1 MNKKLTLSAIAVLL
15 TLSFSV
21 FASAVPSDLTWISN
35 MNEPLFA
42 SKEAKFGG
50 TLRMSMLSFPQ
61 TLRSVGPDANSGLR
75 GFFMDGSPKLA
86 ARHPN
91 TNKWIPQL
99 ASAWAF
105 GEDHKTVYFKL
116 NPQAKWSD
124 GQKIDAD
131 DYLFM
136 LKYYRSKDIVDPWYN
151 DFFVNHIDSVTRFD
165 DYTIAIKS
173 RIALSNEELM
183 VKINL
188 PSNGLQPRPEHFFKP
203 EKDENGD
210 GIDDNF
216 VRKYNFKSEPTAG
229 AYYLD
234 KVKKGK
240 SVTFRHVGKD
250 WWGYSNP
257 YYQNRYNVE
266 KIRIRVI
273 RDSDIARKHFEKGN
287 LDTFGLIL
295 PQLWHEKSNTKPYRQ
310 GYIEKFWGY
319 NQVVQGAGGLWIN
332 TAKPLLDDVN
342 IRKGITYATDFDG
355 MIKKVLRGDYVRKPH
370 GLGYGH
376 GKYDRSD
383 NQAPKFAPDLAAKY
397 FAKAG
402 FDTIGPDGIRVNKN
416 GQKLTFAITYG
427 VPMHSPRIA
436 YLKEQAKQAGLDFT
450 LNLVDGSSAFKYIL
464 EKKHD
469 LAFLNMGAGEIPS
482 YWEYLHSDNAK
493 PQTNNH
499 SNYSSPEM
507 DAQVNA
513 FNAEFDVV
521 KKQAIS
527 HQIQKMVTDAYI
539 IIPGYMVPYTREAYW
554 RWIKYPTPAMAK
566 KTKVMFSPTDLATF
580 WIDEDVKKETKAAMK
595 KGKKFEPVVVIDDTY
610 KL

>member
-1 MNKKLTLSAIAVLL
+1 MNEKLTLSAVAVFS
-15 TLSFSV
+15 TLSL
-21 FASAVPSDLTWISN
+21 SAYANTLPADLSWVSN
-35 MNEPLFA
+35 MDEPLFA
-42 SKEAKFGG
+42 SAEAKFGG
-50 TLRMSMLSFPQ
+50 TLRMSMQSFPQ

-75 GFFMDGSPKLA
+75 GFFMDGAPKLA

-91 TNKWIPQL
+91 TGKWIPQL

-105 GEDHKTVYFKL
+105 GADHKTVYFKL

-136 LKYYRSKDIVDPWYN
+136 LKYYRSKDIIDPWYN
-151 DFFVNHIDSVTRFD
+151 DFFVNHIESVTRFD

-173 RIALSNEELM
+173 KMALSDDELM

-188 PSNGLQPRPEHFFKP
+188 PSNGLQPRPEHFFKLS
-203 EKDENGD
+203 KDKNGD

-240 SVTFRHVGKD
+240 SVTFKHVGKD
-250 WWGYSNP
+250 WWGYSNR

-266 KIRIRVI
+266 KVRIRVI
-273 RDSDIARKHFEKGN
+273 RDSDIARKHFEKGD
-287 LDTFGLIL
+287 LDTFGLVL
-295 PQLWHEKSNTKPYRQ
+295 PQLWHEKANSKPYQQ
-310 GYIEKFWGY
+310 GYIAKFWGY
-319 NQVVQGAGGLWIN
+319 NQVVQGAGGLWMN
-332 TAKPLLDDVN
+332 TAKPLLDNVN
-342 IRKGITYATDFDG
+342 IRAGITYATDFDG
-355 MIKKVLRGDYVRKPH
+355 MITNVLRGDYSRKPH

-376 GKYDRSD
+376 GGYDRPD
-383 NQAPKFAPDLAAKY
+383 NKAPAFNPELAVNY
-397 FAKAG
+397 FEKAG
-402 FDTIGPDGIRVNKN
+402 FDKIGSDGIRVNKD
-416 GQKLTFAITYG
+416 GQRLTFAITYG
-427 VPMHSPRIA
+427 TPMHSPRIA
-436 YLKEQAKQAGLDFT
+436 YLKEQAKLAGLDFS

-469 LAFLNMGAGEIPS
+469 LAFVNMGAGEIPS

-499 SNYSSPEM
+499 TNYRSAEM
-507 DAQVNA
+507 DAKIEA
-513 FNAEFDVV
+513 FDAEFDVS
-521 KKQAIS
+521 KKHVIS
-527 HQIQKMVTDAYI
+527 HEIQKMVSEAFI
-539 IIPGYMVPYTREAYW
+539 IVPGYMVPYTREAHW
-554 RWIKYPTPAMAK
+554 RWVKYPTPAM
-566 KTKVMFSPTDLATF
+566 TKQTEAMFSPIDLSTF
-580 WIDEDVKKETKAAMK
+580 WIDQDLKKETKTAMK
-595 KGKKFEPVVVIDDTY
+595 KGKTFEPVVVIDDTH